1 MGLFSKNKGDLFIR
15 CNHCGY
21 TTKVTKELFAK
32 ILGAA
37 TVGFGFK
44 AWVGFLFAGTGF
56 AMAICIAI
64 LAGGVAMMAYAKTIV
79 EWLNKRYSCP
89 QCSNKSWDTYEE
101 SELELLDQKEQED
114 NMKEF
119 FGGEDTVVYFD
130 EKIRIAFEA
139 GIKHA
144 QSEIAIAVPFIN
156 KSIISEKITL
166 KETLQSLIVDA
177 LKRNVKVKI
186 LYGMKKNTSDDPTLQ
201 QARQDMKSFFTE
213 LRHLSKNLKIKEGN
227 VHSKVV
233 IYDKKYMLTGSF
245 NYLSFGGKYD
255 KNTRKEATNAHYE
268 QKRIEPFYEEYFNF

>member
-15 CNHCGY
+15 CTHCGY

-56 AMAICIAI
+56 ATAICIAI

-89 QCSNKSWDTYEE
+89 QCNNKSWDTYEE

-139 GIKHA
+139 GIKHT

-186 LYGMKKNTSDDPTLQ
+186 LYGMKKNTSDDPALQ
-201 QARQDMKSFFTE
+201 QARQDMKSFFAE
-213 LRHLSKNLKIKEGN
+213 LRDLSKNLKIKEGN

-233 IYDKKYMLTGSF
+233 IYDK
-245 NYLSFGGKYD
+245 N
-255 KNTRKEATNAHYE
+255 
-268 QKRIEPFYEEYFNF
+268 IC